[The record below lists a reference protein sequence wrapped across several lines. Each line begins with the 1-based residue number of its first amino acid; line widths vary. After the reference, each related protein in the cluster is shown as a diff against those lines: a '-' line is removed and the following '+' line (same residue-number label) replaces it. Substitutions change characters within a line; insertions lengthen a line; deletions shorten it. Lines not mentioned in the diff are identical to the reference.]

1 MSFTTPPLNT
11 RVSAKQATQARTGSR
26 PVGRQYVITD
36 AIELAGHTGALFQW
50 YRESFLRS
58 QLGDILARSL
68 EDRTDQVSKV
78 IRTGDLENLVK
89 YR

>member
-1 MSFTTPPLNT
+1 MSFITPTLNR
-11 RVSAKQATQARTGSR
+11 RVSSKQATQARTGTR

-36 AIELAGHTGALFQW
+36 AIELAGHTGALVKW
-50 YRESFLRS
+50 YREAFLRS
-58 QLGDILARSL
+58 QLGDVLARSL

-78 IRTGDLENLVK
+78 IRTGDIENLIE

>member
-11 RVSAKQATQARTGSR
+11 RVSSKHATQARTGDR

-36 AIELAGHTGALFQW
+36 AIELAGHTGALVKW

-78 IRTGDLENLVK
+78 VRTGDLENLVK